1 MLVRE
6 MMTHEPVTVSRDT
19 GLKEAMRML
28 DVHSITSMPVVEPT
42 GRIVGVV
49 SEADLV
55 RHCVHP
61 DGRAHMIPVTADVPP
76 SGQPSTTADVM
87 DCHPATVKGDLDL
100 ADAVDLMSSA
110 SVKSV
115 PVVDWADRVVGMLS
129 RRDVVHLLAR
139 ADELISQDLETL
151 LGDLGMD
158 WSAEVRDGA
167 VTVDGPVGVKE
178 WSLAATAAW
187 TVAGV
192 MSVTVLE

>member
-1 MLVRE
+1 
-6 MMTHEPVTVSRDT
+6 
-19 GLKEAMRML
+19 MRLL

-55 RHCVHP
+55 RNCVHP
-61 DGRAHMIPVTADVPP
+61 DGRAHLIPVAADVPP

-87 DCHPATVKGDLDL
+87 DRHPATVKGDLDL

-139 ADELISQDLETL
+139 DDELISHELETL
-151 LGDLGMD
+151 LGIIGVD
-158 WSAEVRDGA
+158 WLAEVRDGA